1 MGMQFSRARRL
12 GSFAC
17 LVVAMSTAVPA
28 RASDE
33 ERVEKPS
40 GRSSYAPAE
49 ACDPLFDDA
58 CGEDAGAHFPDP
70 WERSNRGVSRFNA
83 VFDRFV
89 LDPITRG
96 YKLLLPDPVER
107 ALLRVGHNLDAP
119 AIMINDGLQ
128 LEWGDAVVTLGRF
141 ALNSTV
147 GLAGLFDP
155 AAAWGLPKH
164 RSDFGQTLTLAGV
177 PSGPYVILPVL
188 GPTTVRDGSGILA
201 DLAMSPLLYFF
212 LPFELGRQGGAG
224 FAMRADAMRDLEAL
238 QKESIDYYAA
248 LRSAFY
254 QNRQAQIWEGREH
267 RRGDAAPADAARLER
282 APADDRSPPS
292 PPSPL
297 S

>member
-1 MGMQFSRARRL
+1 ML
-12 GSFAC
+12 
-17 LVVAMSTAVPA
+17 TAVSA
-28 RASDE
+28 RASDGD
-33 ERVEKPS
+33 RVEKPS
-40 GRSSYAPAE
+40 HQSSYAPAQ
-49 ACDPLFDDA
+49 ACDPLFDEE
-58 CGEDAGAHFPDP
+58 CEEGAGAHFPDP

-83 VFDRFV
+83 GFDRFV

-96 YKLLLPDPVER
+96 YKLLPDAVER
-107 ALLRVGHNLDAP
+107 ALLRAGHNLDAP

-141 ALNSTV
+141 AVNSTF

-155 AAAWGLPKH
+155 AEAWGLAKH

-177 PSGPYVILPVL
+177 PSGPYVILPIL

-248 LRSAFY
+248 LRSAYY

-267 RRGDAAPADAARLER
+267 RRGDAASAESAGVEQ
-282 APADDRSPPS
+282 APASDRSPPS
-292 PPSPL
+292 
-297 S
+297 